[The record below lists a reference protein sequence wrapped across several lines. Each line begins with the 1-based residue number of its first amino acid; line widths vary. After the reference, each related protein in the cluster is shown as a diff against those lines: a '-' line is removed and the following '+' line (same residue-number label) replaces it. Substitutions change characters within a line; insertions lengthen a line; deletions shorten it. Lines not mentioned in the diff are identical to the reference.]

1 MYTTSTNPTESHKQ
15 QQNKLFISLLNEIIK
30 IHNCITVSNPFYHPW
45 WLYAAFS
52 VILCEMFK
60 CRVRVRS
67 FRWINKG
74 KRCVFIVHDFIYHL
88 NPLGRRENFLFT
100 SSERMKVFKSLVKT
114 HQFVK
119 CTKVYSSRFDG
130 GVLYQNQDCVGKNNI
145 GRNYNIN
152 KINDLR
158 DVYQFAKKRE
168 KKWFFV
174 YIGKEKLWGA
184 MNEKKKTA
192 W

>member
-1 MYTTSTNPTESHKQ
+1 MMT
-15 QQNKLFISLLNEIIK
+15 
-30 IHNCITVSNPFYHPW
+30 
-45 WLYAAFS
+45 
-52 VILCEMFK
+52 LCSIFRHLMR

-158 DVYQFAKKRE
+158 DVYQFAKKKRE
-168 KKWFFV
+168 
-174 YIGKEKLWGA
+174 A
-184 MNEKKKTA
+184 MIFRVHWQRKIVGSDEWKKKKTA